1 MVLKGVRICLW
12 SCTWGRF
19 SLSMEKSFMEDSGR
33 ERILTYRHLHLKKLK
48 WMSLTLKVVWKPCL
62 SILTVRNLILD
73 QSDLCANI
81 ILCRKML
88 FLAEVLSFVS
98 GQWVFFCSVFF
109 YFSSSSLGFIASHDE
124 EWIRAAVFLIVV
136 FCIIWDPWWGWVSL
150 SLGLK
155 KTS

>member
-12 SCTWGRF
+12 SCTWGRLRF
-19 SLSMEKSFMEDSGR
+19 SIEKSFMEDSGR

-48 WMSLTLKVVWKPCL
+48 WMSLTLKVAWKPCL
-62 SILTVRNLILD
+62 SILTVCSLILD
-73 QSDLCANI
+73 QSDLCTNI

-88 FLAEVLSFVS
+88 FLAEVLSLYLVS
-98 GQWVFFCSVFF
+98 GFFLFCFF
-109 YFSSSSLGFIASHDE
+109 YFCSSSLGFIASHDQ
-124 EWIRAAVFLIVV
+124 EWVRAAVFLIVV